1 MPLFEHLGQDYEAN
15 LRYVQNLFWHSV
27 GQLFRETG
35 KLISGQTEIT
45 GKSTIDFKDLT
56 WMSTRLWNSRAY
68 QYSNAKACV
77 FSDCVLCL
85 GKWEMIPLP
94 LGRAKLNGIRKI
106 NYFREMNRIHGEPM
120 ELEWKIFP
128 GFTTL
133 GILEEIQKMMTE
145 LQFEPGNFKGRIIF
159 MSMYNDIVWD
169 KQGTKGRCAHNSQAV
184 AQIVLV
190 NFLAVIV
197 LAWAWIRKEVV
208 RN

>member
-1 MPLFEHLGQDYEAN
+1 
-15 LRYVQNLFWHSV
+15 
-27 GQLFRETG
+27 
-35 KLISGQTEIT
+35 
-45 GKSTIDFKDLT
+45 
-56 WMSTRLWNSRAY
+56 
-68 QYSNAKACV
+68 
-77 FSDCVLCL
+77 
-85 GKWEMIPLP
+85 
-94 LGRAKLNGIRKI
+94 
-106 NYFREMNRIHGEPM
+106 M

-159 MSMYNDIVWD
+159 MSMYNDIEWD
-169 KQGTKGRCAHNSQAV
+169 KQGTKGRCEHNSQAV

-190 NFLAVIV
+190 NFLAVIG